1 MDQIRSLYANVKDNL
16 LLDPSHGNKENK
28 NSQNVANGKQHSTHQ
43 QERKRSPGRGQQQ
56 SKAKQKHEADKKQ
69 PFRPK
74 HRDLEAAL
82 KAVIVSDLRAH
93 LWAVNENF
101 KQNHLMALKAITSF
115 LNENLRVDVADPTFS
130 NKSLSYPYDVLP
142 QDLKEL
148 IDDTITNAGD
158 QNVQYFYDL
167 TLSNLTGD
175 MNKNLP
181 HLGHSVLLQA
191 MAISNPQICVN
202 NLARNA
208 ILRNSFQNRSNIG
221 LSLLWA
227 LGQGGFHDPSV
238 GLKVW
243 QDIMVPV
250 IELKTY
256 SKYVYEY
263 VHKILHQNPSAK

>member
-1 MDQIRSLYANVKDNL
+1 MDQIKSLYANVKDNL
-16 LLDPSHGNKENK
+16 LLEHSQGNKENK
-28 NSQNVANGKQHSTHQ
+28 NNQNVANGKQQS

-56 SKAKQKHEADKKQ
+56 NKAKQKHETDKKQ

-74 HRDLEAAL
+74 HKDLGAAL
-82 KAVIVSDLRAH
+82 KAVSVSDLRAH

-101 KQNHLMALKAITSF
+101 KNNHLMALKAITSF
-115 LNENLRVDVADPTFS
+115 LNEHLRVDVADPTFA

-142 QDLKEL
+142 EDLKEL
-148 IDDTITNAGD
+148 IDDTITGAGD

-167 TLSNLTGD
+167 SLSNLTGD

-181 HLGHSVLLQA
+181 HWGHAILLQA
-191 MAISNPQICVN
+191 MAISDPQICVS

-263 VHKILHQNPSAK
+263 VHKILHQNPTAK